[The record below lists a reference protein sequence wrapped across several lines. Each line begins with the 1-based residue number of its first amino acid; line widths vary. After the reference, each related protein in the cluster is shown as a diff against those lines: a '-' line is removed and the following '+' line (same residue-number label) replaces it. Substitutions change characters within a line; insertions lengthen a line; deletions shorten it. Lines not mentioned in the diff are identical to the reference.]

1 MLDDGLGKTRLYFDI
16 PFEIIIPEKQPN
28 NGVEDQGS
36 DTNQMVVE
44 DPVNNDQGAIKHDFT
59 KLFWFRKTVLQ

>member
-44 DPVNNDQGAIKHDFT
+44 DPVNNDQGAI
-59 KLFWFRKTVLQ
+59 